1 VKEIIMSKSFVL
13 VIGVVL
19 IAVGVFKPDLSNLLP
34 NNGGGDSVVV
44 PSVEFAEP
52 TDPNLMAS
60 ALKVADALK
69 IGENHKEDGLALA
82 KLYHDIARL
91 IELDGDN
98 EIVKTTTEI
107 AEVNSVAGRLM
118 NLQLRGQY
126 PDLAKAAKSLVVN
139 ALNGEVDAEESEV
152 DVAVL
157 NAESRSVAVAAFD
170 ALAWGCFEGSK

>member
-1 VKEIIMSKSFVL
+1 MNKSFAL

-34 NNGGGDSVVV
+34 SNGGNSVVV

-69 IGENHKEDGLALA
+69 VGENHKEDGLALA
-82 KLYHDIARL
+82 NLYHDIARL
-91 IELDGDN
+91 IELDGDDQV
-98 EIVKTTTEI
+98 VKTTTEV

-126 PDLAKAAKSLVVN
+126 PDLAKAAKSLVVS
-139 ALNGEVDAEESEV
+139 ALNGGESESDV

-157 NAESRSVAVAAFD
+157 NAESRSVSVAAFD

>member
-1 VKEIIMSKSFVL
+1 MNKNVVL
-13 VIGVVL
+13 VIGAVL
-19 IAVGVFKPDLSNLLP
+19 IAVGVFKPDLSNFFP
-34 NNGGGDSVVV
+34 GNGGGNTVVV

-69 IGENHKEDGLALA
+69 AGENHKADGLALA
-82 KLYHDIARL
+82 NLYHDIARL

-139 ALNGEVDAEESEV
+139 ALNGNADPKEDLEV

-157 NAESRSVAVAAFD
+157 NAESRSAAVAAFD
-170 ALAWGCFEGSK
+170 ALSWGCFEGSK